1 LCLHNITAQLS
12 STKGLYDT
20 IMLSAVVR
28 DGDTFA
34 YRYLPNISVVA
45 NMPKWAVAARKYK
58 NGGASASDAAAFNAL
73 RYNVTA
79 MYPYAV
85 ATSYVMHD
93 VDSVL
98 AGLYSKDAKNAYKER
113 KEAQLNARFKNEITN
128 MTITQGKILVK
139 LINRQ
144 TGKSVY
150 DIIKELKGGGNA
162 VVYQALAILFTHNLK
177 SQYDP
182 NGEDA
187 NIEYIVKEIE
197 ASGNFKINNLR

>member
-1 LCLHNITAQLS
+1 LCLQNLKAQVSNI
-12 STKGLYDT
+12 KGIYDT
-20 IMLSAVVR
+20 IMLSAIVR

-34 YRYLPNISVVA
+34 IRYLPNISVVG
-45 NMPKWAVAARKYK
+45 NMPKWAAAAKRNK
-58 NGGASASDAAAFNAL
+58 NGTGSAADNAAFSAL

-85 ATSYVMHD
+85 ATGFVMRD

-98 AGLYSKDAKNAYKER
+98 AGLYSKDAKKAYKER

-150 DIIKELKGGGNA
+150 DILKELKGGGNA
-162 VVYQALAILFTHNLK
+162 MLYQALAVLFTHNLK
-177 SQYDP
+177 SQYEP

-187 NIEYIVKEIE
+187 NIEAIVKEIE
-197 ASGNFKINNLR
+197 ASGQFKINNLR